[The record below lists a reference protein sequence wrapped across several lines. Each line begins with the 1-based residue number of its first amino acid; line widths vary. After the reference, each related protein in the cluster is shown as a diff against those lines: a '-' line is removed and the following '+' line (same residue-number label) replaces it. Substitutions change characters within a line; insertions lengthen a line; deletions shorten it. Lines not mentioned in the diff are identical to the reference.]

1 MPDTAKKTCVPESDD
16 RLAIIESE
24 TSKVQNESKKLT
36 AKPQAPK
43 GNGNSSNS
51 QWRGPVAS

>member
-51 QWRGPVAS
+51 